1 MAFFQNVFN
10 TEFRGNWVLGDRQY
24 SLTFACPPNL
34 NSSNYQLAYNNG
46 PWDLSGSA
54 ILTLNYAWDE
64 SFKNYAA
71 LEINVEGDDSSA
83 TTPEEVSSALNS
95 NPTFADMFFASVKE
109 NVNGNTVLITQKV
122 NRIKKDVRLWI
133 SNTGAEAVMGF
144 NLKAG
149 VSELPSYFARHTI
162 ENRFNY
168 SDSVGQLILLDEEDN
183 TDQIY
188 IENAGFSVGDMK
200 EDWEL
205 IKGRASGLFTFQKIT
220 VDGNDRI
227 TEIIEYPAGAE
238 AGDLA
243 RKINYSYTSTNTN
256 PNKVTEIPYVLTDV
270 DLVNP

>member
-24 SLTFACPPNL
+24 SLVFVCPPNL

-46 PWDLSGSA
+46 PWDLSVSSV
-54 ILTLNYAWDE
+54 LTLNYAWDE

-71 LEINVEGDDSSA
+71 LEIDVVGNNSA
-83 TTPEEVSSALNS
+83 STTPEEVSSALNS
-95 NPTFADMFFASVKE
+95 DPTFADMFLASIKE

-122 NRIKKDVRLWI
+122 NRIKKDVKLWI
-133 SNTGAEAVMGF
+133 SSTGAEAVMGF

-149 VSELPSYFARHTI
+149 VSELPTYFARHTI

-168 SDSVGQLILLDEEDN
+168 PDSEGQLILLDEEDA

-188 IENAGFSVGDMK
+188 IENAGFSVEDMK

-205 IKGRASGLFTFQKIT
+205 IEGRASGLFTFQKLT
-220 VDGNDRI
+220 VDGSNRI
-227 TEIIEYPAGAE
+227 TEIIEYPAGAK
-238 AGDLA
+238 AGAFA
-243 RKINYSYTSTNTN
+243 RKINYSYTSTNTS
-256 PNKVTEIPYVLTDV
+256 PDQVTEIPYVLTDG
-270 DLVNP
+270 DLVTP